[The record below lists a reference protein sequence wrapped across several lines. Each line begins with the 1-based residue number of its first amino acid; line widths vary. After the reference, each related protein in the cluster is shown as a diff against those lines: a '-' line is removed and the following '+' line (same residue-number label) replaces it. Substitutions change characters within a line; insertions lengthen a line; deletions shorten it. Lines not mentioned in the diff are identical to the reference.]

1 MREILPGVHHWETLH
16 PRIQHF
22 VSSYWLEDGGVLFD
36 PLIPEDVGIDWFAN
50 RSQEPATVILTNR
63 HHLRESVIFRE
74 TFGCPILCN
83 SAGLYEFTNGEG
95 VEGFDPPA
103 QLPGH
108 VRALELGGICPDDT
122 ALHVPSARALAFAD
136 GIVRSGGPDG
146 NDGRL
151 GFVPDS
157 LMDDPPAT
165 KQALLEG
172 LERLL
177 EEASFE
183 NVLLAHGAPLI
194 GDGRERVQ
202 ELVAAGGRS
211 ASEL

>member
-16 PRIQHF
+16 PRIEAF
-22 VSSYWLEDGGVLFD
+22 VSSYWLEEGGVLID

-50 RSQEPATVILTNR
+50 RSQEPGTVILTNR
-63 HHLRESVIFRE
+63 HHLREGVIFRE
-74 TFGCPILCN
+74 TFGCPILVN
-83 SAGLYEFTNGEG
+83 GAGLWEFTDGEP

-103 QLPGH
+103 ELPGG

-122 ALHVPSARALAFAD
+122 VLHVPSKSALAFAD
-136 GIVRSGGPDG
+136 GIVRGGLDSSVG
-146 NDGRL
+146 EL

-157 LMDDPPAT
+157 LMDDPPGT
-165 KQALLEG
+165 KRALLDG

-177 EEASFE
+177 EEVEFE

-194 GDGRERVQ
+194 GDGRERLQ
-202 ELVAAGGRS
+202 ELLDAGGRT
-211 ASEL
+211 AFEF

>member
-16 PRIQHF
+16 PQIQMF
-22 VSSYWLEDGGVLFD
+22 VSSYWVDEGGVLLD

-50 RSQEPATVILTNR
+50 RPQEPGTVILTCR

-83 SAGLYEFTNGEG
+83 KAGMYEFTDGEP
-95 VEGFDPPA
+95 VEAFEPPA
-103 QLPGH
+103 KLPGD
-108 VRALELGGICPDDT
+108 VTALELGGISPDDT
-122 ALHVPSARALAFAD
+122 VVHIASASALAFAD
-136 GIVRSGGPDG
+136 GIVRGGADG
-146 NDGRL
+146 GNGKL

-165 KQALLEG
+165 KRALLEG

-177 EEASFE
+177 EEVAFE

-194 GDGRERVQ
+194 GDGREQVL
-202 ELVAAGGRS
+202 ELLAAGGRT
-211 ASEL
+211 AFEC

>member
-16 PRIQHF
+16 PRIQVY
-22 VSSYWLEDGGVLFD
+22 VSSYWLEDGGVLLD

-50 RSQEPATVILTNR
+50 RPQEPATVILTNR

-83 SAGLYEFTNGEG
+83 RAGLWEFTDGEP
-95 VEGFDPPA
+95 VQGFDPPA
-103 QLPGH
+103 ALPGD
-108 VRALELGGICPDDT
+108 VTALELGGICPDDT
-122 ALHVPSARALAFAD
+122 VLHVPYASALAFAD
-136 GIVRSGGPDG
+136 GIVRGGPDG
-146 NDGRL
+146 GDGQL

-165 KQALLEG
+165 KRALLDG
-172 LERLL
+172 LGRLL
-177 EEASFE
+177 EDVQFE

-202 ELVAAGGRS
+202 ELVDAGGRT
-211 ASEL
+211 AFEF